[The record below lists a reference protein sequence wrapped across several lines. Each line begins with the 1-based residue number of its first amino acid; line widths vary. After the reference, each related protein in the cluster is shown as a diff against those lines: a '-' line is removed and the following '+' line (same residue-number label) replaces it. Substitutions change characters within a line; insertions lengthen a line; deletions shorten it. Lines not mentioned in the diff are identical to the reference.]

1 MVARPKIASIIGSG
15 LLVAGLALA
24 ACQPTPSATGDLD
37 AAPGALPGVRPVA
50 EVSVGGP
57 PRIVDISAVSA
68 VLRFES
74 SVPLACSVVYG
85 KTTTYGQISVDQHM
99 GAGAHTEHTPLL
111 SGLEPDTEHHYRV
124 QGAAADGTLY
134 VGEGATFRTL
144 PGGERSGVKVA
155 ALAAG
160 ARVAAVSSSFG
171 GAANDEAWGGN
182 SAIDG
187 NPGTAWSS
195 DGDGDEAFIE
205 IELAG
210 PARLQAVEIWTRSMA
225 EGSAQIFA
233 FTLTADGERLGPFTL
248 EDADQA
254 YRFEV
259 DVLGETLLLD
269 VVDSSGGN
277 TGLIELSAY
286 GRPAED

>member
-1 MVARPKIASIIGSG
+1 MLP
-15 LLVAGLALA
+15 VAG
-24 ACQPTPSATGDLD
+24 
-37 AAPGALPGVRPVA
+37 
-50 EVSVGGP
+50 
-57 PRIVDISAVSA
+57 
-68 VLRFES
+68 
-74 SVPLACSVVYG
+74 
-85 KTTTYGQISVDQHM
+85 
-99 GAGAHTEHTPLL
+99 
-111 SGLEPDTEHHYRV
+111 
-124 QGAAADGTLY
+124 
-134 VGEGATFRTL
+134 
-144 PGGERSGVKVA
+144 
-155 ALAAG
+155 
-160 ARVAAVSSSFG
+160 
-171 GAANDEAWGGN
+171 DEAWGGN

>member
-171 GAANDEAWGGN
+171 GAT
-182 SAIDG
+182 I
-187 NPGTAWSS
+187 
-195 DGDGDEAFIE
+195 
-205 IELAG
+205 
-210 PARLQAVEIWTRSMA
+210 R
-225 EGSAQIFA
+225 
-233 FTLTADGERLGPFTL
+233 
-248 EDADQA
+248 
-254 YRFEV
+254 
-259 DVLGETLLLD
+259 
-269 VVDSSGGN
+269 
-277 TGLIELSAY
+277 
-286 GRPAED
+286 